1 MIDNSVVILSISQRK
16 DINICI
22 REVGEQQVR
31 PRFIASAVQQ
41 RNRSLRDTETKQL
54 FVNPLQIM
62 NPSKVWQA
70 VASGIL
76 TRLFIL
82 WLLTQIMQDRNR
94 HREER
99 SAMKRGP
106 EENCDDFSSE
116 GNFEVKSIQL
126 C

>member
-1 MIDNSVVILSISQRK
+1 M
-16 DINICI
+16 
-22 REVGEQQVR
+22 
-31 PRFIASAVQQ
+31 
-41 RNRSLRDTETKQL
+41 T
-54 FVNPLQIM
+54 
-62 NPSKVWQA
+62 PSEKFCQS

-82 WLLTQIMQDRNR
+82 WLLTQMRQDRNSI
-94 HREER
+94 REER

-106 EENCDDFSSE
+106 EENYDDCSSE

>member
-1 MIDNSVVILSISQRK
+1 
-16 DINICI
+16 
-22 REVGEQQVR
+22 
-31 PRFIASAVQQ
+31 
-41 RNRSLRDTETKQL
+41 
-54 FVNPLQIM
+54 M
-62 NPSKVWQA
+62 NPSKVWQV

-106 EENCDDFSSE
+106 EENYDDFSSE
-116 GNFEVKSIQL
+116 GKFEVKSVQL
-126 C
+126 CSVDCLEKSLLMKILGTKVIIHKICE